1 MLLICLIVDVLH
13 CEQIGNKKIEE
24 IGNRVYEPH
33 NSISIL
39 FSFICN
45 YNRYDSNF

>member
-1 MLLICLIVDVLH
+1 LVI
-13 CEQIGNKKIEE
+13 KRREE

-33 NSISIL
+33 NSIPIL

-45 YNRYDSNF
+45 L